1 MIRDPL
7 VFDVLF
13 LLHIGKGLISVV
25 SLSIVV
31 HPNPKEVL
39 HDSVFKGCV
48 KGNNTNKTFPSSE
61 SKENGIL

>member
-25 SLSIVV
+25 SLSVV
-31 HPNPKEVL
+31 VPQAIGISLCNKISDSTGEVPCICL
-39 HDSVFKGCV
+39 GL
-48 KGNNTNKTFPSSE
+48 GA
-61 SKENGIL
+61 